1 MNKIDRIKE
10 LVKLLNSA
18 SDIYYNTSD
27 TVMTDFEFD
36 SLLKELSELEKE
48 TGFIMTT
55 SPTHNVGYEV
65 KSELKKN
72 TDFGYRGD
80 RDVSLSPKTKQV
92 LIETDAS
99 KNVYS
104 FFTRC
109 WFQFVDDKLF
119 SITLNLN
126 EKKIDHASI
135 FTSLSKKYGN
145 PSSISPKRSAWQ
157 DDSIIMSLERPL
169 TLKYIDNAKFQ
180 KMLDE
185 GNVQKTIEEKSKDEF
200 LESL

>member
-1 MNKIDRIKE
+1 MKKIRLFAFCAFAFFSCAALCSALPKGYSSIE
-10 LVKLLNSA
+10 LGMSV
-18 SDIYYNTSD
+18 D
-27 TVMTDFEFD
+27 
-36 SLLKELSELEKE
+36 
-48 TGFIMTT
+48 
-55 SPTHNVGYEV
+55 EV

-99 KNVYS
+99 KNAYS

-126 EKKIDHASI
+126 GKKIDHASI

>member
-1 MNKIDRIKE
+1 MKKIRLFAFCAFAFFSCAALCSALPKGYGSIE
-10 LVKLLNSA
+10 LGMSV
-18 SDIYYNTSD
+18 D
-27 TVMTDFEFD
+27 
-36 SLLKELSELEKE
+36 
-48 TGFIMTT
+48 
-55 SPTHNVGYEV
+55 EV

-99 KNVYS
+99 KNAYS
-104 FFTRC
+104 F
-109 WFQFVDDKLF
+109 
-119 SITLNLN
+119 
-126 EKKIDHASI
+126 

>member
-1 MNKIDRIKE
+1 MKKNSFFAFCVFAFFTCTAFCSALPKGYGSIE
-10 LVKLLNSA
+10 LGMSV
-18 SDIYYNTSD
+18 D
-27 TVMTDFEFD
+27 
-36 SLLKELSELEKE
+36 
-48 TGFIMTT
+48 
-55 SPTHNVGYEV
+55 EV

-99 KNVYS
+99 KNAYS

-109 WFQFVDDKLF
+109 WFHFVDDKIF
-119 SITLNLN
+119 YITLNLN
-126 EKKIDHASI
+126 EKKIDHASV

-145 PSSISPKRSAWQ
+145 PSLISPKRSAWQ
-157 DDSIIMSLERPL
+157 DNFVIMSLERPL
-169 TLKYIDNAKFQ
+169 TLKYIDNAKFN
-180 KMLDE
+180 KMLSE
-185 GNVQKTIEEKSKDEF
+185 SNVQRTIEEKSKDEF